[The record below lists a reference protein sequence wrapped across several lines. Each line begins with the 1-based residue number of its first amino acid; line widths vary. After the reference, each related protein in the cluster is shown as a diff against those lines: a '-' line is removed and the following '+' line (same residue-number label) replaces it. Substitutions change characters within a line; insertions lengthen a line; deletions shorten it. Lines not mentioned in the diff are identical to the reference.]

1 MASRVLAQ
9 FLLMGG
15 TYVARAFV
23 TAYQQAL
30 INSAQGGAAAAGASR
45 AGRAAGMRIEEAAEV
60 LGVSR
65 NAGLKDVYGRYDR
78 LFTANSPEKGG
89 SQYLQAKIHNAK
101 TVLEKEALKRGE
113 VPQPPPPPPPT
124 GGASA
129 SGPGQPPPSS

>member
-1 MASRVLAQ
+1 MASRVIAQ

-30 INSAQGGAAAAGASR
+30 INSARGGAAAAGASR

-65 NAGLKDVYGRYDR
+65 TAGLKDVYTRYDR

-113 VPQPPPPPPPT
+113 VPPPPPPPP

-129 SGPGQPPPSS
+129 SGAGQPPPSS

>member
-1 MASRVLAQ
+1 MASRVIAQ

-30 INSAQGGAAAAGASR
+30 INSAQGGGAAAAGASR

-65 NAGLKDVYGRYDR
+65 TAGLKDVYKRYDR
-78 LFTANSPEKGG
+78 LFAANNPDKGG
-89 SQYLQAKIHNAK
+89 SQYLQAKIHYAK

-113 VPQPPPPPPPT
+113 VPPPPPSPP

-129 SGPGQPPPSS
+129 SGAGQPPPSS

>member
-1 MASRVLAQ
+1 MASRVIAQ

-65 NAGLKDVYGRYDR
+65 TAGLKDVYTRYDR

-89 SQYLQAKIHNAK
+89 SLYLQAKIHNAK
-101 TVLEKEALKRGE
+101 TVLEKEALERGE
-113 VPQPPPPPPPT
+113 APPPPPPP

-129 SGPGQPPPSS
+129 GGAGQPPPSS